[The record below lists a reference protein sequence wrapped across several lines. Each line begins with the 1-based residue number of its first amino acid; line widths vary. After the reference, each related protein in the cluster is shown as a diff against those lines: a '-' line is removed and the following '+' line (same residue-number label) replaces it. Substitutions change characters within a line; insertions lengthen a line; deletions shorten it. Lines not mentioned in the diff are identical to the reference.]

1 MLALTGGIAT
11 VGLGGI
17 VSGAMGQDE
26 SGDDAHDHD
35 HDHELGRPEPYAEV
49 AMRTDEDGHH
59 FVPHVV
65 HVEPGGTVT
74 WTLESGV
81 HDVVAYH
88 PENAALLPSAAVQR
102 VPEDARPWASDVYA
116 TEGATFELTFEREG
130 IYDYTC
136 TVGGGHGHG
145 GRHGHGGHHGPDG
158 RHGPTDVNRPE
169 DGGEYDERRRSENR
183 RDGDDWGRSDGQG
196 EYDGWRRPDDRD
208 GRRPGGP
215 RGTGDGHCHGRAQ
228 GATNASS
235 AGQYRTHEAAG
246 MVGRVVVGW
255 PELDPEREPAL
266 RSPSEDLPDAAR
278 RELASFDERTRTA
291 LEDGERR

>member
-17 VSGAMGQDE
+17 VSGAVDQDE

-35 HDHELGRPEPYAEV
+35 YDHELGRPEPHVEV

-102 VPEDARPWASDVYA
+102 VPEDADPWASDVYA
-116 TEGATFELTFEREG
+116 TEGETFELTFEREG

-136 TVGGGHGHG
+136 TIGGGHGHG
-145 GRHGHGGHHGPDG
+145 GHHGSDG
-158 RHGPTDVNRPE
+158 RHGPIGGNRPD
-169 DGGEYDERRRSENR
+169 DGGEYDERRRSETR
-183 RDGDDWGRSDGQG
+183 RDGDDWGRSD
-196 EYDGWRRPDDRD
+196 DRD
-208 GRRPGGP
+208 GYDDGRQPVDP
-215 RGTGDGHCHGRAQ
+215 RGTGDDHCHGRAQ
-228 GATNASS
+228 GATNTASAS
-235 AGQYRTHEAAG
+235 QYRTHEAAG

-266 RSPSEDLPDAAR
+266 RTPAEDLPDAAR